1 MCSGFSWQLSYEHGF
16 KLCWWKGE
24 KPVWAVNIA
33 SALER
38 KPMGSC
44 YGSTAVGIT
53 WAVSLDERKEEISIF
68 KNFLI
73 YIPTTPYGKMEF
85 LPCCFGGAVGDI
97 FSLIMALVLGIIVP
111 NPHQQ
116 PVDLPVELALFYV
129 NATLTRKWA
138 TCSLLLHFAI
148 SNSKNHTT

>member
-1 MCSGFSWQLSYEHGF
+1 MNMASSNIGRRERNQWGAWILQGGGLGKKASGLLLWQYR
-16 KLCWWKGE
+16 CWHRM
-24 KPVWAVNIA
+24 
-33 SALER
+33 SL
-38 KPMGSC
+38 
-44 YGSTAVGIT
+44 
-53 WAVSLDERKEEISIF
+53 SLDERKEQMSIF
-68 KNFLI
+68 KHFLI
-73 YIPTTPYGKMEF
+73 YIPTTPCGKMEF

-138 TCSLLLHFAI
+138 TCSLLLYFAI